1 MQTLS
6 PQTCLTR
13 ICLLPTLHSGSN
25 PAAGGETKAPGG
37 APGKLPVGGL
47 GSGDRQSGLSSSMQG
62 VTEVPP
68 WRVAGLREPSLQLLQ
83 S

>member
-6 PQTCLTR
+6 PRTCLTR
-13 ICLLPTLHSGSN
+13 ICFLPTLHSGSN
-25 PAAGGETKAPGG
+25 PAAGGDAKAPGG

-47 GSGDRQSGLSSSMQG
+47 RCPAPGSVQG
-62 VTEVPP
+62 VTQVPP
-68 WRVAGLREPSLQLLQ
+68 CRVAGLREPSLQLLQ